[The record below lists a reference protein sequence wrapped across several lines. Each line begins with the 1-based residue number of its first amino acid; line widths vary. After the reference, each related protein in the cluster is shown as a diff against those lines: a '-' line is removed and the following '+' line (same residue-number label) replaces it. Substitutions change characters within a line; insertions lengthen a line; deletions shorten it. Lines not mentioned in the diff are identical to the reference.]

1 MKEEVL
7 ERRERL
13 RSKVGFCLFCFN
25 YFFKIFFWERLYGCE
40 EQIWK
45 DWELSGI
52 GVCDVKFSK
61 NQYKKYVL
69 KKFDLL
75 QTEENKK
82 VSHKLIENISQLFD
96 KVEY

>member
-1 MKEEVL
+1 M
-7 ERRERL
+7 
-13 RSKVGFCLFCFN
+13 
-25 YFFKIFFWERLYGCE
+25 
-40 EQIWK
+40 
-45 DWELSGI
+45 SGI